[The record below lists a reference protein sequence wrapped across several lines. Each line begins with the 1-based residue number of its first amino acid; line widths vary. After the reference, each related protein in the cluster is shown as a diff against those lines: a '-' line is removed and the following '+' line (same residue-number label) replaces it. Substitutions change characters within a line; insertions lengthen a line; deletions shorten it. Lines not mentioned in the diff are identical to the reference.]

1 MVRLDISNVKEIIKK
16 DFKSTV
22 KNPIVILILVAIVVL
37 PSLYA
42 LLNVAAC
49 WDIYGNTE
57 HLEFAIANLDE
68 GAVYEGVNI
77 TVGHDLVEE
86 LKNNTDFSW
95 NFVSEQELRDGVVEG
110 RYAGGI
116 VIPKNFSSSI
126 ISITTDDP
134 HPAILHYIVNR
145 KEDAMSPRLSDT
157 CANFIYR
164 DLNAK
169 IVEFINLAAYGKL
182 GELQAGLASGSAQL
196 ASGGSQLQ
204 AGASK
209 ISSGESQVASG
220 VSQVSNG
227 ASSVSDGAA
236 QIESGAARVEQVSS
250 EIERVI
256 DSHTYPS
263 QIEGVVHKVVDFVNG
278 SAVLAEGSNQLAQGS
293 VNLAGGS
300 VQLANGA
307 LTLAAGSKL
316 LASSS
321 ASALFAASSSLATAS
336 DSLSDV
342 TSLDEDRLG
351 DYIYAPVKL
360 DKNNLYV
367 ADEYGSE
374 VAAFYIVL
382 SMWVGGVITSVLIKP
397 GQATGTKYNPIEV
410 YFGKFALF
418 LVLALLQTTV
428 TLIGTLFLGI
438 EISNFPVFTFST
450 YLISIVFMF
459 ITYSLVSALGYV
471 GKGVNVVW
479 LVLQLQSTG
488 GIYPIKLMNTFFQN
502 IAPFMPMT
510 YAIRM
515 LREASRG
522 LLWANYTPALIMLI
536 AIAIITLVLGVILKS
551 FADDKTH
558 WFEEKLKEV
567 DLFE

>member
-1 MVRLDISNVKEIIKK
+1 MVRLDINNIKEIIKK

-22 KNPIVILILVAIVVL
+22 KNPIVMLILVAIIVL

-49 WDIYGNTE
+49 WDIYGNTG

-68 GAVYEGVNI
+68 GATYEGVNI

-95 NFVSEQELRDGVVEG
+95 NFVSEQELRDGVIEG

-116 VIPKNFSSSI
+116 IIPKDFSSNI
-126 ISITTDDP
+126 VSITTEDP
-134 HPAILHYIVNR
+134 HPAVLHYIVNR

-157 CANFIYR
+157 CANYIYR

-182 GELQAGLASGSAQL
+182 GELQSSLASGSSQL

-204 AGASK
+204 AGASQ
-209 ISSGESQVASG
+209 ISSGESQVAGG
-220 VSQVSNG
+220 VGQISSG
-227 ASSVSDGAA
+227 ASRVSSGASQISDGAA
-236 QIESGAARVEQVSS
+236 QVEQVSG
-250 EIERVI
+250 EIEKVI
-256 DSHTYPS
+256 DSHTYPPA
-263 QIEGVVHKVVDFVNG
+263 VDKVVRQVVTFVNG
-278 SAVLAEGSNQLAQGS
+278 SAVLAEDSSQLAQGS
-293 VNLAGGS
+293 VKLADGS

-321 ASALFAASSSLATAS
+321 ASALFAASSSLGGAA
-336 DSLSDV
+336 DSLSSV
-342 TSLDEDRLG
+342 TNLDEEELG
-351 DYIYAPVKL
+351 DYFYAPVKL
-360 DKNNLYV
+360 DKTNLYA

-374 VAAFYIVL
+374 IAAFYIVL

-410 YFGKFALF
+410 YFGKLVLF
-418 LVLALLQTTV
+418 LVLAILQTTV
-428 TLIGTLFLGI
+428 TLIGTFLLGVGI
-438 EISNFPVFTFST
+438 ANVPVFAISM
-450 YLISIVFMF
+450 YLISLVFMF

-471 GKGVNVVW
+471 GKGANVVW
-479 LVLQLQSTG
+479 LVLQIQSTG
-488 GIYPIKLMNTFFQN
+488 GIYPSKLMNPFFQA
-502 IAPFMPMT
+502 ISPFMPMT
-510 YAIRM
+510 YGIRM

-522 LLWANYTPALIMLI
+522 LLWANYTPALIMLLVI
-536 AIAIITLVLGVILKS
+536 AVITLILGVILKS
-551 FADDKTH
+551 FADDNAH

-567 DLFE
+567 DLFD

>member
-1 MVRLDISNVKEIIKK
+1 MRLDINNVKEIIKK
-16 DFKSTV
+16 DFKSTI
-22 KNPIVILILVAIVVL
+22 KNPVVILVVGAIIIL

-68 GAVYEGVNI
+68 GATYEGVNV
-77 TVGHDLVEE
+77 TVGDDLVEE

-95 NFVSEQELRDGVVEG
+95 NFVSEQELRDGVISG

-116 VIPKNFSSSI
+116 IIPKDFSLNI
-126 ISITTDDP
+126 VSITTEDP

-182 GELQAGLASGSAQL
+182 GELQSGLASGSAQL

-204 AGASK
+204 SGASQ
-209 ISSGESQVASG
+209 ISSGESQVAGG
-220 VSQVSNG
+220 VNQISSG
-227 ASSVSDGAA
+227 ASSVSSGASEISDGAA
-236 QIESGAARVEQVSS
+236 QVEKVSGTIEK
-250 EIERVI
+250 II
-256 DSHTYPS
+256 DSHTYPPEVDKVMH
-263 QIEGVVHKVVDFVNG
+263 QVVQFVNG
-278 SAVLAEGSNQLAQGS
+278 SAVLASGSNQLAQGS
-293 VNLAGGS
+293 VRLADGS
-300 VQLANGA
+300 VDLANGA

-321 ASALFAASSSLATAS
+321 ASALFAASSSLGSAA
-336 DSLSDV
+336 DSLSSV
-342 TSLDEDRLG
+342 TNLDEDKLG
-351 DYIYAPVKL
+351 DYFYSPVKL
-360 DKNNLYV
+360 DKTNLYV

-374 VAAFYIVL
+374 IAAFYIVL
-382 SMWVGGVITSVLIKP
+382 SMWVGGVITTVLIKP
-397 GQATGTKYNPIEV
+397 GQATGTKYNPVEV
-410 YFGKFALF
+410 YFGKLALF
-418 LVLALLQTTV
+418 LVLSVLQATV
-428 TLIGTLFLGI
+428 TLIGTFLLGV
-438 EISNFPVFTFST
+438 EIANLPVFVFSM
-450 YLISIVFMF
+450 YLVSMVFMF
-459 ITYSLVSALGYV
+459 IEYSLVSALGYI
-471 GKGVNVVW
+471 GKGVNVIW
-479 LVLQLQSTG
+479 LVLQIQSTG
-488 GIYPIKLMNTFFQN
+488 GIYPSKLMNPFFQL
-502 IAPFMPMT
+502 ISPFMPMT

-522 LLWANYTPALIMLI
+522 LLWANYIPAFITFLVI
-536 AIAIITLVLGVILKS
+536 AVITLVLGIIIKG
-551 FADDKTH
+551 FADDKAH

-567 DLFE
+567 DLFD